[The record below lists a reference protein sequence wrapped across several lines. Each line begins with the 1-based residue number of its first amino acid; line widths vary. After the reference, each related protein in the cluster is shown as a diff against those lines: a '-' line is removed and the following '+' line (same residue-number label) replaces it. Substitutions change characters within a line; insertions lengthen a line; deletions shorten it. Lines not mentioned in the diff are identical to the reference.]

1 MVINSSLKLY
11 FHRLDELRSGKPKK
25 KITDKNLKQIEIED
39 HTFEFN
45 CVNIKHFFNDNN
57 TKSGMRIHSVSHTDH
72 DVIEKNEVR
81 HNMIQI
87 SFSNLSLIWDLDE
100 DKEVTFVENPGQL
113 IHYNSFVRT
122 GIVPHIFGI

>member
-11 FHRLDELRSGKPKK
+11 FHRLDELRAGKPMK

-57 TKSGMRIHSVSHTDH
+57 TKCGMRIHTVSHTDH

-113 IHYNSFVRT
+113 IHYNSFVRI
-122 GIVPHIFGI
+122 GIVPHVFGI